1 MAYMRKKKIRGKNG
15 KTYTY
20 HQLVRGY
27 REDGKVKQEVVAHLG
42 RHETPE
48 AALACWQKRAE
59 LWRQHARD
67 HMRGAQLIREGT
79 LRPYRWNPISR
90 VWMWLLPKEG
100 TEVPDEP
107 PPPGGFAPRG
117 WFYHRGSAEDAERE
131 AQEYL
136 ARAEKYE
143 ERVARLRSVL

>member
-1 MAYMRKKKIRGKNG
+1 MAYVRKKKIRGENG

-48 AALACWQKRAE
+48 AALAYWEERAE
-59 LWRQHARD
+59 WSRQQARD
-67 HMRGAQLIREGT
+67 HMRGAQLIRDRAVGGSRNAGGSFYWCLPREGT
-79 LRPYRWNPISR
+79 P
-90 VWMWLLPKEG
+90 LPDKPVVFRG
-100 TEVPDEP
+100 L
-107 PPPGGFAPRG
+107 APRG
-117 WFYHRGSAEDAERE
+117 WFYHRGTAEDAEQD

-136 ARAEKYE
+136 AKAERLD

>member
-1 MAYMRKKKIRGKNG
+1 MAYVRKKKIRGNNG

-48 AALACWQKRAE
+48 AALDCWQKRAE

-67 HMRGAQLIREGT
+67 HMRGAQLIRDGA
-79 LRPYRWNPISR
+79 LRPYRWNPISQ

-107 PPPGGFAPRG
+107 PRGEGFAPRG

-143 ERVARLRSVL
+143 ERAARLRSVL